1 MNWRRMPRLD
11 AAACCFRLIQ
21 SWLVRISVTAPAV
34 ALSLE
39 AVVAEGDVE
48 TSDVV
53 VSASAENER
62 NADEGRPR
70 RRPVRMRVLRAMFCV
85 AH

>member
-1 MNWRRMPRLD
+1 M
-11 AAACCFRLIQ
+11 
-21 SWLVRISVTAPAV
+21 TAPAV
-34 ALSLE
+34 ALLSFE
-39 AVVAEGDVE
+39 AVVEGGVE